1 MVLKL
6 HGVVVG
12 DDHTDAGALKHFNTL
27 GVGCELRT
35 VDDHRIGFQSND
47 LFRIEDVVVK
57 SADGRNGLQFRVGCG
72 KDLIFAHAGGFPMIL
87 RHADNAFEGVS
98 AAYEHEV
105 LNVVGDDDPLRLL
118 GEGDGAS
125 REILEGDGP
134 AARRRQGGVAQCRF
148 AGGGF
153 SGKTGKRQHRQG
165 CGSCGKKKRTASKHE
180 ALRKRKG

>member
-1 MVLKL
+1 MGGFFAGRGSGNACVNVLEAVNGFAAEFLGDGVPTEHAADDAGAQHMVLEL

-27 GVGCELRT
+27 GVGCELST

-47 LFRIEDVVVK
+47 LFRIEDVVVE

-98 AAYEHEV
+98 AADEHEV
-105 LNVVGDDDPLRLL
+105 LNVVGDR
-118 GEGDGAS
+118 
-125 REILEGDGP
+125 
-134 AARRRQGGVAQCRF
+134 
-148 AGGGF
+148 
-153 SGKTGKRQHRQG
+153 
-165 CGSCGKKKRTASKHE
+165 
-180 ALRKRKG
+180 